1 MFILGGFASFHIF
14 QNWFLHTNMH
24 THTHTSCSLSLS
36 LSHGAP
42 PWSSWECVGPQI
54 NTTWVRIS
62 ACVYLMCISSLS
74 SVHYLWRS
82 LVPFSLP
89 CTQKWP
95 WNINYHHTHT
105 HTSLN
110 WCILSVYPFILA
122 RNILMLLSAHAL
134 SIRVGAITGP
144 SWSIT
149 ITWKYHDYDY
159 IHSECNWLRLHTLLQ
174 CI

>member
-1 MFILGGFASFHIF
+1 MITPAFVLLETRAH
-14 QNWFLHTNMH
+14 
-24 THTHTSCSLSLS
+24 
-36 LSHGAP
+36 
-42 PWSSWECVGPQI
+42 PWSNGSVLDHRSLPPR
-54 NTTWVRIS
+54 VRIS
-62 ACVYLMCISSLS
+62 ALAYLKGVSSLTS
-74 SVHYLWRS
+74 LHYLWRS
-82 LVPFSLP
+82 LDPFSLP